1 MRALVALYHQ
11 ADTWITSENLLQK
24 IDEAFVSPSN
34 PEFFDSTQHILSYE
48 EIEKA
53 RKAMQAAPKMAVW
66 EKGSNAFV
74 DRSRIAKSWSD
85 NRDKREMKVIEAL
98 YGVVTTADARVLPGL
113 DVVEET
119 AAVGKGQ
126 SRGADVQD
134 ILQDVPGMF
143 GFSPFLFIIL
153 NFVSPITDKL

>member
-11 ADTWITSENLLQK
+11 ADAWITPENLLQK
-24 IDEAFVSPSN
+24 IDEAFVGTANSDFLDIVN
-34 PEFFDSTQHILSYE
+34 RHVLSYE

-74 DRSRIAKSWSD
+74 DRSRTAKSWSD
-85 NRDKREMKVIEAL
+85 NREKREMKVIEAL

-126 SRGADVQD
+126 PGGADVQG
-134 ILQDVPGMF
+134 ILPDVSGMF
-143 GFSPFLFIIL
+143 GFSPFFCL
-153 NFVSPITDKL
+153 SY